1 MARIDPIPRDD
12 MTPEQL
18 RVNDLISATRGG
30 GQASGPF
37 GLWLRTPE
45 LAEKAT
51 IFGSHLRS
59 ETSLSQRLTELAVLT
74 IARAWT
80 AQYEW
85 FAHERYV
92 EQVGLDPAIVDA
104 IKNRADPAIEK
115 EDEKIVYRV
124 TSELMDERKLSD
136 ETYAEAVRVLGEQTT
151 LDLVTIIGFYT
162 MVAIVL
168 VACQVDIPNGGEN
181 PLAE

>member
-12 MTPEQL
+12 MTAEQM

-30 GQASGPF
+30 GQANGPF
-37 GLWLRTPE
+37 GLWLWTPE
-45 LAEKAT
+45 LAEKASV
-51 IFGSHLRS
+51 FGNHLRTG
-59 ETSLSQRLTELAVLT
+59 TSLSRRLTELAVLT

-85 FAHERYV
+85 FVHIRYV
-92 EQVGLDPAIVDA
+92 ETVGLDPAMVDA
-104 IKNRADPAIEK
+104 IRNRTEPVIEK
-115 EDEKIVYRV
+115 DDEKIVYRV
-124 TSELMDERKLSD
+124 TCELMEERKLSD
-136 ETYAEAVRVLGEQTT
+136 QTYAEAIRTLGEQTT

-168 VACQVDIPNGGEN
+168 VVCQVDIPDGGEK